1 MTYGTL
7 PSRFLNA
14 IDSRPNQR
22 AQMFRH
28 ADSTWE
34 SIPSEEL
41 LRRVAGLSMALVELG
56 VKPGDRVGLF
66 AANRPEWHTADFA
79 INGSGGVT
87 VPIYFNESPDRITY
101 ILKHSGARV
110 VVVCGPE
117 QLRKLI
123 QVRGQLPELEHVIVA
138 DADAEGHVPAEF
150 LRYETLIA
158 SAGGA
163 EVAAFRM
170 RASQVLPG
178 QLSTII
184 YTSGTT
190 GEPKGVMLT
199 HNNLSSNV
207 TDSCANFD
215 FKPRED
221 VALSFLPLAHV
232 YGRMMDYIYIF
243 SGVTVAYVESVD
255 LVPQALLEIHPTVIA
270 AVPRFFE
277 KIYSRLMEQGSKA
290 TGVKRKLFDWSVDV
304 ARRAAPWRGS
314 TKSASPALRLQW
326 AIANKL
332 VYSKVRA
339 GTGGKLRMV
348 FSGGAPLSKD
358 LAEFFW
364 SVGIPIYQGYGLTE
378 TSPILTSNYPANRMG
393 SSGKPIPNVLI
404 RIAED
409 GEILAKGP
417 CVMQGY
423 YKNTDVT
430 REAITTDGWFHT
442 GDIGYL
448 DSDNYLFITDRKKD
462 LIKTAGGKFVAPQPI
477 ENALKTSPYILNA
490 MIVGD
495 QRRFVVALIVPNATT
510 VSGKA
515 AEQGIRFASHQE
527 MAAHDWVRSLIEG
540 ELKRLTSHLAQWET
554 IKRFALLPEDFT
566 FDNGGLTFTL
576 KLKRRVVEQQH
587 RDMIDKLYEDT
598 SESAPARG
606 RRN

>member
-1 MTYGTL
+1 MNYGTL
-7 PSRFLNA
+7 PSRLLNA
-14 IDSRPNQR
+14 IDSRPNSR

-34 SIPSEEL
+34 SISSAEL

-87 VPIYFNESPDRITY
+87 VPIYFNESPERLTY

-110 VVVCGPE
+110 VVVAGAE
-117 QLRKLI
+117 QLQRLLPC
-123 QVRGQLPELEHVIVA
+123 RAQLPELEHVIVA
-138 DADAEGHVPAEF
+138 DASADVPTEC

-163 EVAAFRM
+163 EIAAYRM
-170 RASQVLPG
+170 RAAQVLPG
-178 QLSTII
+178 QLCTII

-199 HNNLSSNV
+199 HNNMSSNV
-207 TDSCANFD
+207 TDSCATFD
-215 FKPRED
+215 FKPATD

-232 YGRMMDYIYIF
+232 YGRMLDYIYLF
-243 SGVTVAYVESVD
+243 NGVPVAYIEAVD
-255 LVPQALLEIHPTVIA
+255 LVPQALLEIRPSVIA

-277 KIYSRLMEQGSKA
+277 KIYAKLMEQGSRT
-290 TGVKRKLFDWSVDV
+290 TGIKRTLFDWAIDV
-304 ARRAAPWRGS
+304 ARRAAPWRTGA
-314 TKSASPALRLQW
+314 KGAGPFLKAQW
-326 AIANKL
+326 ALANKL
-332 VYSKVRA
+332 VYKKVRA

-348 FSGGAPLSKD
+348 FSGGAPLSKE

-364 SVGIPIYQGYGLTE
+364 SIGIPIYQGYGLTE
-378 TSPILTSNYPANRMG
+378 TSPILTSNYPQNRSG
-393 SSGKPIPNVLI
+393 SSGRPIPNVMI
-404 RIAED
+404 RIAGD
-409 GEILAKGP
+409 GEILAQGP

-423 YKNTDVT
+423 YKGVDAT
-430 REAITTDGWFHT
+430 REVIDEQGWFHT

-448 DSDNYLFITDRKKD
+448 DPDNYLFITDRKKD

-510 VSGKA
+510 VSA
-515 AEQGIRFASHQE
+515 RLQDQGISFASHQE
-527 MAAHDWVRSLIEG
+527 MAAHPAVRSLIEG
-540 ELKRLTSHLAQWET
+540 EVKRLTAHLAQWET

-566 FDNGGLTFTL
+566 FDNGSLTFTL
-576 KLKRRVVEQQH
+576 KLKRRVVEKNY
-587 RDMIDKLYEDT
+587 REIIDKLYADSYEPVP
-598 SESAPARG
+598 SKSSP
-606 RRN
+606 

>member
-1 MTYGTL
+1 MNYGTL

-14 IDSRPNQR
+14 IDTRPNPR
-22 AQMFRH
+22 AQMLRH
-28 ADSTWE
+28 ADSSWE
-34 SIPSEEL
+34 SISSAEL

-56 VKPGDRVGLF
+56 VKPGDRVGVF
-66 AANRPEWHTADFA
+66 SANRPEWHTADLA
-79 INGSGGVT
+79 IIGSGGVT
-87 VPIYFNESPDRITY
+87 VPIYFNESPDRMTY

-110 VVVCGPE
+110 IVVCGAE
-117 QLRKLI
+117 QLQKLMHC
-123 QVRGQLPELEHVIVA
+123 RAQLPELEHVIVA
-138 DADAEGHVPAEF
+138 DADSEVPADC
-150 LRYETLIA
+150 LRYETLMA
-158 SAGGA
+158 SAGDA
-163 EVAAFRM
+163 EIAAYRM

-178 QLSTII
+178 QLCTII

-207 TDSCANFD
+207 TDSCATFD
-215 FKPRED
+215 FQPDSD

-232 YGRMMDYIYIF
+232 YGRMLDYIYLF
-243 SGVTVAYVESVD
+243 NGVSVAYVEAVD

-277 KIYSRLMEQGSKA
+277 KIYARLMEQGSKA
-290 TGVKRKLFDWSVDV
+290 KGIKRKLFDWAIDV
-304 ARRAAPWRGS
+304 ARRAAPWRAAG
-314 TKSASPALRLQW
+314 KPASPPLRLQW
-326 AIANKL
+326 AIADKL
-332 VYSKVRA
+332 VYKKIRA

-378 TSPILTSNYPANRMG
+378 TSPILTTNYPANRVG

-423 YKNTDVT
+423 YKNTDAT
-430 REAITTDGWFHT
+430 REVVTPDGWFHT

-495 QRRFVVALIVPNATT
+495 QRRFVVAVIVPNAAT
-510 VSGKA
+510 VSAKA
-515 AEQGIRFASHQE
+515 AEQGIRFASHEE
-527 MAAHDWVRSLIEG
+527 MPTHPWVRGLIEG
-540 ELKRLTSHLAQWET
+540 EVKRLTSNLAQWET

-566 FDNGGLTFTL
+566 FDNGSLTFTL
-576 KLKRRVVEQQH
+576 KLKRRVVEQKY
-587 RDMIDKLYEDT
+587 RDVIDNLYADSYEPV
-598 SESAPARG
+598 SSKSSS
-606 RRN
+606 